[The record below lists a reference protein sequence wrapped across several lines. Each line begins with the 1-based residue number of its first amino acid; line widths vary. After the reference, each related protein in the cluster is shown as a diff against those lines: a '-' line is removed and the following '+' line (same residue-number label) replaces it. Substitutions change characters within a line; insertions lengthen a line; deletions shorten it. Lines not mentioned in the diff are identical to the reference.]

1 MSHQVETIAYAG
13 QTPWHGLGEPV
24 SPDLT
29 PREMQISAG
38 LDWKV
43 EKVPLH
49 YPVGKTIDGEVR
61 WEPSGSFAL
70 VRSSDG
76 RCLDTVKAAW
86 KPVQNSDAFKF
97 FDAFVRAGDLKME
110 TAGSL
115 SNGRMV
121 FALAKA
127 NAAFRLERAR
137 EDVTE
142 SYLLFTNP
150 HVYGQSVDI
159 RFTPIRVVCH
169 NTLTMALGQRNNE
182 YRVGFA
188 HRNEFC
194 PEDAQQ
200 LVRQMMYRLEGYREQ
215 ANFLASK
222 RYNVLG
228 LENYFRE
235 VFKPI
240 VPPRNQLPGETPKT
254 RNAALA
260 MEIVEQQPG
269 HEHAPGTWWNAFN
282 AVTYLT
288 DHEIGRSQETRLVTA
303 WYGAGKTRKVRGLNL
318 ALEFAKAA

>member
-1 MSHQVETIAYAG
+1 MSHQVESMAYVG
-13 QTPWHGLGEPV
+13 KPPWHGLGQPI

-29 PREMQISAG
+29 PREVQTATG
-38 LDWKV
+38 LDWQV

-49 YPVGKTIDGEVR
+49 YPVDKTMDGQVR
-61 WEPSGSFAL
+61 WKPSGSFAL
-70 VRSSDG
+70 VRSTDR

-86 KPVQNSDAFKF
+86 KPVQNSDAFEF
-97 FDAFVRAGDLKME
+97 FDSFVKAGDLKME

-127 NAAFRLERAR
+127 NASFRLERAWA
-137 EDVTE
+137 DVTE
-142 SYLLFTNP
+142 CYLLFTNP

-169 NTLTMALGQRNNE
+169 NTLTMALGQRNSE

-188 HRNEFC
+188 HRNKFC
-194 PEDAQQ
+194 PEDAQR
-200 LVRQMMYRLEGYREQ
+200 LVRQMIDRLEGYKEK

-222 RYNVLG
+222 RYNDLD
-228 LENYFRE
+228 LESYFRE
-235 VFKPI
+235 VFKPT
-240 VPPRNQLPGETPKT
+240 VPPRNQPPDETPKT

-260 MEIVEQQPG
+260 MEIVEHQPG

-288 DHEIGRSQETRLVTA
+288 DHAIGRSQETRLATA

-318 ALEFAKAA
+318 ALEYAKAA